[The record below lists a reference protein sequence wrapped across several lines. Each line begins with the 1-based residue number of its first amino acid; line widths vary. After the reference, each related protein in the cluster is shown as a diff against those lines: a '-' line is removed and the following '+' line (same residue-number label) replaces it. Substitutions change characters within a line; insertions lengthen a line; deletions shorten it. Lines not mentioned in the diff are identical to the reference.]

1 MNFWQLNR
9 YWENFSQRKYTHLLL
24 SLIIFFLIASILP
37 SNNSTVTFLQFI
49 FVFNLLLVVRTF
61 EVNKRVKRIFQC
73 LAILVILIDL
83 FIPIKGNDLLNLC
96 LEIIYLLI
104 TSVFMLLAIVFLI
117 KRLFQDKNV
126 NLATIQGG
134 ISIYFL
140 LGFLWFF
147 WYRILYLIDPDSFSL
162 ISADVSG
169 QYELL
174 YFSFTTLTTLGYG
187 DISPINKFAMTLT
200 NFEAI
205 VGQMYPVIF
214 IARLVS
220 LYESN
225 N

>member
-37 SNNSTVTFLQFI
+37 SNNLTVTFLQFI

-61 EVNKRVKRIFQC
+61 EINKRFKRIFQY

-83 FIPIKGNDLLNLC
+83 FTPIEANDLLNVC
-96 LEIIYLLI
+96 LQFIYLLI
-104 TSVFMLLAIVFLI
+104 ASVFMLLAIIFLI
-117 KRLFQDKNV
+117 KKLFQDKKV

-147 WYRILYLIDPDSFSL
+147 WYRILYLIEPDSFSL
-162 ISADVSG
+162 IPADISG

-187 DISPINKFAMTLT
+187 DISPVNKFAMTLT

-225 N
+225 K

>member
-1 MNFWQLNR
+1 MNFFQLNR
-9 YWENFSQRKYTHLLL
+9 YWEKLSQGKYTHLLL
-24 SLIIFFLIASILP
+24 SLIVFFLIASILP
-37 SNNSTVTFLQFI
+37 DNALTITFLRFI
-49 FVFNLLLVVRTF
+49 FVVNLLLVVRTF
-61 EVNKRVKRIFQC
+61 EVTKKVKRIFQY
-73 LAILVILIDL
+73 LAILVIFIDL
-83 FIPIKGNDLLNLC
+83 LTLEEPSNLLTICLQFIH
-96 LEIIYLLI
+96 LLI
-104 TSVFMLLAIVFLI
+104 TSLFMLLAIVFLI
-117 KRLFQDKNV
+117 KKLFQDKKV
-126 NLATIQGG
+126 DLATIQGG
-134 ISIYFL
+134 VSVYFL

-147 WYRILYLIDPDSFSL
+147 WYKILYLIEPDSFSL
-162 ISADVSG
+162 ISANGSN

-187 DISPINKFAMTLT
+187 DISPVNNFAMTLT